1 MRNGLILVVVLGLA
15 VAIGVLR
22 AHASPAS
29 VAAPTP
35 AAAPLPTA
43 APPPDTIYMVG
54 GSNGNAN
61 FVPARVTIRVGQK
74 LTFVD
79 RDIVDHSA
87 TASDGSFDT
96 GVLGPG
102 ETKTIT
108 FHRTGVFDYSD
119 ILQSNMSGQVT
130 VKP

>member
-29 VAAPTP
+29 LAAPTP

-43 APPPDTIYMVG
+43 APPPDTIYMVD
-54 GSNGNAN
+54 SKGNAH
-61 FVPARVTIRVGQK
+61 FVPARETIRVGQK

-79 RDIVDHSA
+79 RDTVDHSA
-87 TASDGSFDT
+87 TASNGSFDT

-108 FHRTGVFDYSD
+108 FHRTGVFDYGD
-119 ILQSNMSGQVT
+119 ILQSDMSGQVT